1 MEPQPRGNR
10 RPVSWVYDLPR
21 PRCQAWDSYLDDQ
34 VLALVADQVTEAR
47 ARHAAAARTMV
58 DKVAERLTEVDP
70 SELSV
75 SELARWIDVAV
86 KVERLALGDA
96 GQILETRE
104 VDVTA
109 EVESRRERARSVI
122 DTSPRSTSCSID
134 SKRTLARP
142 RNCSKTPTSWN
153 GSLTPPGMGGLPAL
167 TRHHPPAI
175 GLFGR
180 SSLGVAPGKLE
191 PGPSGCSTK
200 RSRTRTRSGSVAPSS
215 DQRSEIPET

>member
-1 MEPQPRGNR
+1 MCIRD
-10 RPVSWVYDLPR
+10 SS
-21 PRCQAWDSYLDDQ
+21 QAWDSYLDDQ

-122 DTSPRSTSCSID
+122 DT
-134 SKRTLARP
+134 
-142 RNCSKTPTSWN
+142 
-153 GSLTPPGMGGLPAL
+153 AL
-167 TRHHPPAI
+167 ERMA
-175 GLFGR
+175 
-180 SSLGVAPGKLE
+180 E
-191 PGPSGCSTK
+191 
-200 RSRTRTRSGSVAPSS
+200 
-215 DQRSEIPET
+215 DD

>member
-1 MEPQPRGNR
+1 MSDLWNRNQEETDAQFRGFTIYRDLGPTRELRSTAAIYADVEVANASTFER
-10 RPVSWVYDLPR
+10 MKKWSALRGWVA
-21 PRCQAWDSYLDDQ
+21 RCQAWDSYLDDQ

-122 DTSPRSTSCSID
+122 DT
-134 SKRTLARP
+134 
-142 RNCSKTPTSWN
+142 
-153 GSLTPPGMGGLPAL
+153 AL
-167 TRHHPPAI
+167 ERMA
-175 GLFGR
+175 
-180 SSLGVAPGKLE
+180 E
-191 PGPSGCSTK
+191 
-200 RSRTRTRSGSVAPSS
+200 
-215 DQRSEIPET
+215 DD